1 MIIAICNQKGGVGKT
16 TLATNIAYQ
25 LGLRSEKPVLL
36 VDADPQGNAT
46 TMMSIDVD
54 SSTLTLNDVM
64 SAIATGGSPEV
75 TSHAVYPASEVWG
88 NIEVLP
94 ADRLLASRENDV
106 SLGREQRLASALS
119 VIKHEY
125 AHIVVDCPPSLGML
139 TTNALVAADRA
150 LVVSTARES
159 SADGVAEMITT
170 LATVRSC
177 YNPKLSLSG
186 IAINSYRNDRVD
198 RRTWK
203 NALSDTYEDL
213 VLLDAIIP
221 EREAIARAGSDHEP
235 IRDIDSMKAF
245 ELIAD
250 KLISS
255 THKE

>member
-139 TTNALVAADRA
+139 TTNALVETASLPLGQRWSPPYKGWRPRLIGRSNTIRA
-150 LVVSTARES
+150 RSAPRHARSTATHPRQRPGE
-159 SADGVAEMITT
+159 
-170 LATVRSC
+170 
-177 YNPKLSLSG
+177 P
-186 IAINSYRNDRVD
+186 
-198 RRTWK
+198 
-203 NALSDTYEDL
+203 
-213 VLLDAIIP
+213 
-221 EREAIARAGSDHEP
+221 GSP
-235 IRDIDSMKAF
+235 GKQGGS
-245 ELIAD
+245 
-250 KLISS
+250 
-255 THKE
+255 